1 MTRTVE
7 RADARP
13 AGERATAL
21 SGEHDA
27 DSDEYTVYP
36 TCAGD
41 DDLVTTW
48 LTVDANAVVDVTD
61 WR

>member
-7 RADARP
+7 RADDP
-13 AGERATAL
+13 AGEQATAL
-21 SGEHDA
+21 SGQHDA
-27 DSDEYTVYP
+27 DAEEYTVYP

-48 LTVDANAVVDVTD
+48 LTVDTTTVVDVAD
-61 WR
+61 MR

>member
-1 MTRTVE
+1 MTHTVE
-7 RADARP
+7 RADARLARDQP
-13 AGERATAL
+13 TAL
-21 SGEHDA
+21 SGEHDG

-41 DDLVTTW
+41 DALVTTW
-48 LTVDANAVVDVTD
+48 LTVDADAVVDVTD

>member
-7 RADARP
+7 RASDDP
-13 AGERATAL
+13 AGEQATAL
-21 SGEHDA
+21 TGEHDDDA
-27 DSDEYTVYP
+27 GEYTVYP

-48 LTVDANAVVDVTD
+48 LTVDADAVVDVTD
-61 WR
+61 WQ